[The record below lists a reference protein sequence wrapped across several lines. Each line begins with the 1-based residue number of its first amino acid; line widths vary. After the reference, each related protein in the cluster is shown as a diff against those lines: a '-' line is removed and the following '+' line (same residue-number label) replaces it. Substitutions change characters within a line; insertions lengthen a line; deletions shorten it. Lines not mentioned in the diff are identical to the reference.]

1 MTLDRRASGAGA
13 RVRTVGGAA
22 LGGMVL
28 ALVLSGCGGGHRLP
42 PSPPVARPSSSVV
55 LSNMTW
61 HCRSRVDLALVR
73 ITLHG
78 QAMDAVHLDRGC
90 QGTIGRLEIVGDG
103 GRVGPGGDAVKV
115 HDGAH
120 DLRIL
125 GGTIDCGEKA
135 PHKHQD
141 AIQAMGGNNVIFEN
155 IGSRYCAN
163 SFMFIN
169 SGRNRRGLPTQV
181 QCIRCTAA
189 TRNYSIFVGR
199 SIDSGAQRGSFSS
212 RVPPRTTASAV
223 RAVLQNNEWTRRPS

>member
-1 MTLDRRASGAGA
+1 MTLLRRASGAGA
-13 RVRTVGGAA
+13 LVRTVGRVA

-28 ALVLSGCGGGHRLP
+28 TLVLSGCGGAH
-42 PSPPVARPSSSVV
+42 PSPPVTRPSSSVV
-55 LSNMTW
+55 LSNTTW

-90 QGTIGRLEIVGDG
+90 QGTIGRLEVVGDG

-135 PHKHQD
+135 PRKHQD
-141 AIQAMGGNNVIFEN
+141 AIQAM
-155 IGSRYCAN
+155 
-163 SFMFIN
+163 
-169 SGRNRRGLPTQV
+169 
-181 QCIRCTAA
+181 
-189 TRNYSIFVGR
+189 
-199 SIDSGAQRGSFSS
+199 
-212 RVPPRTTASAV
+212 
-223 RAVLQNNEWTRRPS
+223 